1 MQAINDIKFLNDYN
15 EVAHENLIA
24 IIKQNLF
31 FQTQIKGLEEKVKL
45 IPQLEE
51 KLKEV
56 TLKKEEFQLSV
67 RTLNL
72 MIKMGHTNL
81 KSVVKNL
88 QKNLQ
93 II

>member
-1 MQAINDIKFLNDYN
+1 MNGTMMIVDINTTINYC
-15 EVAHENLIA
+15 
-24 IIKQNLF
+24 
-31 FQTQIKGLEEKVKL
+31 
-45 IPQLEE
+45 
-51 KLKEV
+51 KEV

-88 QKNLQ
+88 KKKSKKSTK
-93 II
+93 

>member
-1 MQAINDIKFLNDYN
+1 MMIVDGNTTINYY
-15 EVAHENLIA
+15 
-24 IIKQNLF
+24 
-31 FQTQIKGLEEKVKL
+31 
-45 IPQLEE
+45 
-51 KLKEV
+51 KEV

-88 QKNLQ
+88 QKKSKKSKK
-93 II
+93 

>member
-1 MQAINDIKFLNDYN
+1 MTGTMMIVDGNTTINYY
-15 EVAHENLIA
+15 
-24 IIKQNLF
+24 
-31 FQTQIKGLEEKVKL
+31 
-45 IPQLEE
+45 
-51 KLKEV
+51 KEV

-88 QKNLQ
+88 QKKSKKSTK
-93 II
+93 